1 MKQFSKKNSTLLFI
15 LLTGILVV
23 LAFISY
29 NKILQF
35 NKSVEAVMHTKLVK
49 SKIFEVGSNIK
60 DAETGQRGYL
70 LTGDSIFLQ
79 PYIGA
84 EQRSHR
90 VFATLDSLLSDNAEQ
105 QEKIMKVKI
114 LVDERFLLLNKSLKL
129 SKNIIPNPLV
139 NVALLNGK
147 NTMVEVQTQITLM
160 LHAEDE
166 LLLQRTQV
174 KDRSATFTPV
184 FLLIVSIFS
193 IFAITVFFFRLQKET
208 SERISVSESNIL
220 LQEAKQQIEA
230 SEKRF
235 KTLSETIPHMVWTAT
250 PDGSRNYFNKYFF
263 DYTGLTFEELKGDRW
278 QSIIFPEDIEIELA
292 HWHYAIKTGEDF
304 KIEKRVRHQDGTY
317 RWHLSYGIAQKDNEG
332 AIVGWIGTN
341 TDITEQK
348 SFTEELETKVKER
361 TAELEERKNLV
372 EAVLESSKDY
382 IAVYGQDGTLLSINK
397 AAEILMG
404 WQREEVIGRTLLEL
418 LPESKGSKEESDLRS
433 ALDGNNVFNG
443 IYQSSL
449 HGRYIENYI
458 KPLKDINGN
467 IYAAVASAN
476 DVTNIIVKQKEIESA
491 NNLLYLQNQ
500 TFELAENIAKFGSY
514 RWNISTGT
522 MEYSDNLFRLF
533 DCEPQEFIPSI
544 EKFLSFVHP
553 DDLQQVLDNGEQ
565 TRQTGELVETPYR
578 IISKTGIVKHFRSS
592 GTFTGEGDNQ
602 LLIGTVQD
610 ISKDIAAFMV
620 LKAKNLE
627 LENANA
633 ELASFSYVAS
643 HDLQEPLRK
652 IQAFSKHILDKDGDV
667 LSDTTKDYF
676 NRLRGAAQRMQ
687 NLIES
692 LISFSR
698 NNLSEVIFEKT
709 NLNQTLIEV
718 QTTLHDVITQKNAV
732 IESQTLPII
741 NAVPVQMQQLFLN
754 LIGNALKY
762 SKPDVAPIV
771 KIIAE
776 KVNIN
781 EIEGRVKQ
789 NGEFWKIT
797 ISDNGIGF
805 EQQYEHKIFE
815 LFQRLHGKIEYE
827 GTGIGLA
834 ICKKIVL
841 THNGTISAT
850 GQPGIG
856 SSFTFSLFDNNKS

>member
-15 LLTGILVV
+15 LLTGILAVA
-23 LAFISY
+23 AFISY

-35 NKSVEAVMHTKLVK
+35 NKSVEAVMHTNMVK
-49 SKIFEVGSNIK
+49 SKIVEVGSNIK

-70 LTGDSIFLQ
+70 LTGDSVFLQ
-79 PYIGA
+79 PFLNA
-84 EQRSHR
+84 EQRSNR

-105 QEKIMKVKI
+105 QEKLMKVKI
-114 LVDERFLLLNKSLKL
+114 LVDKRYLLLNKSLKL
-129 SKNIIPNPLV
+129 SKNILPNPLL
-139 NVALLNGK
+139 NVAMLNGK

-250 PDGSRNYFNKYFF
+250 PDGSRNYFNKYFL
-263 DYTGLTFEELKGDRW
+263 DYTGLTFDELKGDRW

-292 HWHYAIKTGEDF
+292 HWHYAIKAGENY
-304 KIEKRVRHQDGTY
+304 KIEKRIRHQDGTY
-317 RWHLSYGIAQKDNEG
+317 RWHLSQGIAQKNNEG

-348 SFTEELETKVKER
+348 SFTEELERRVKER
-361 TAELEERKNLV
+361 TSELKERSNLV
-372 EAVLESSKDY
+372 EAILESSKDY
-382 IAVYGQDGTLLSINK
+382 IAVYDKDNKLITINR
-397 AAEILMG
+397 AAEVLMG
-404 WQREEVIGRTLLEL
+404 WKRADVLGKTLLEL
-418 LPESKGSKEESDLRS
+418 LPESKGSKEESDLKS
-433 ALDGNNVFNG
+433 ALKGNNIYNEA
-443 IYQSSL
+443 YQSTLTS
-449 HGRYIENYI
+449 RYIVNYL
-458 KPLKDINGN
+458 KPLKDFEGN
-467 IYAAVASAN
+467 VYAAVVMAN
-476 DVTNIIVKQKEIESA
+476 DVTNIIEKQIEIETA
-491 NNLLYLQNQ
+491 RKLLQLRNQ
-500 TFELAENIAKFGSY
+500 TFELAENIAKLGSY
-514 RWNISTGT
+514 KWNTTTGT

-533 DCEPQEFIPSI
+533 DCEPQEFVPSI

-553 DDLQQVLDNGEQ
+553 DDLQQVISNGEQ

-578 IISKTGIVKHFRSS
+578 IVSKIGIIKYFRSS
-592 GTFTGEGDNQ
+592 GNFSGEGDNQ

-610 ISKDIAAFMV
+610 ISREVVASKV
-620 LKAKNLE
+620 LRAKNLE

-652 IQAFSKHILDKDGDV
+652 IQGFSKRILDKDADV
-667 LSDTTKDYF
+667 LSDSAKDYF
-676 NRLRGAAQRMQ
+676 NRIRGAAQRMQ

-692 LISFSR
+692 LMSFSR

-709 NLNQTLIEV
+709 DLNQILIEV
-718 QTTLHDVITQKNAV
+718 LRILDEAITKKNAV
-732 IESQTLPII
+732 IESQTLPILT
-741 NAVPVQMQQLFLN
+741 AVPIQMHQLFLN

-762 SKPDVAPIV
+762 SKPDVAPIE
-771 KIIAE
+771 KITAE
-776 KVNIN
+776 KVTTN
-781 EIEGRVKQ
+781 EIAGPVKQ
-789 NGEFWKIT
+789 NDVFWKII

-815 LFQRLHGKIEYE
+815 LFQRLHGKTVYE

-834 ICKKIVL
+834 LCKKIVL
-841 THNGTISAT
+841 THNGTILAT

-856 SSFTFSLFDNNKS
+856 STFTFFLSDDNKS